1 MWHYNNNLYEK
12 LSELRKVNRLSST
25 KMRFLLKT
33 NQIIDQRLFDWG
45 DALRKERNIG
55 AHASDEEVTKDDARD
70 IIDFTIAIF
79 DYVYRLSTKYE
90 DYMARKNKNI

>member
-33 NQIIDQRLFDWG
+33 NQIILINHIERLPY
-45 DALRKERNIG
+45 ERHETSIQG
-55 AHASDEEVTKDDARD
+55 VHSYDLYLA
-70 IIDFTIAIF
+70 IDS
-79 DYVYRLSTKYE
+79 R
-90 DYMARKNKNI
+90 

>member
-33 NQIIDQRLFDWG
+33 NQIILINHIERLPYGQQETTLQD
-45 DALRKERNIG
+45 LHSNEQ
-55 AHASDEEVTKDDARD
+55 
-70 IIDFTIAIF
+70 
-79 DYVYRLSTKYE
+79 
-90 DYMARKNKNI
+90 